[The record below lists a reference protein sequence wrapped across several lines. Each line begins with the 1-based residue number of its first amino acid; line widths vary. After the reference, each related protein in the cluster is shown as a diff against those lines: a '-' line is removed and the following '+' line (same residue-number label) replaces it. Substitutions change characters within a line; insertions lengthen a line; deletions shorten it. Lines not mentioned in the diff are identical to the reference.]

1 MMKAYKSDPL
11 SMTARNE
18 FKPSR
23 WGPGHSAERKKWRM
37 AAVAASRPSGGG
49 GGQWQAWPSL
59 GGAFQHIKEASLATL
74 VSCP

>member
-1 MMKAYKSDPL
+1 
-11 SMTARNE
+11 
-18 FKPSR
+18 
-23 WGPGHSAERKKWRM
+23 M